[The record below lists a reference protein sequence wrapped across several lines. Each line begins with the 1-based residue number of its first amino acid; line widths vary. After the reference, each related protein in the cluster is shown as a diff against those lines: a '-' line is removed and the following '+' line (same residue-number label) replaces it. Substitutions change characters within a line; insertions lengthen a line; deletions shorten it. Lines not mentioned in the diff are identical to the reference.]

1 MRTIQAIN
9 EALKKAFR
17 NSSGFTL
24 LETAVALGIMS
35 MGTGLIGTS
44 VFQVLSIERY
54 WKDDRVAARD
64 LRHVGSW
71 FAGDALF
78 RAQCVTIGGITWTD
92 GDGILH
98 GSELT
103 IAWTDS
109 SDNDHTAIYGLSGD
123 ALIRNVDGTEQPL
136 ADGVVSVDFSLDDRI
151 LLLTMEVNA
160 GRGATETKSLQTYL
174 RVLEPC

>member
-1 MRTIQAIN
+1 MRIIQALN
-9 EALKKAFR
+9 EALKKTFR

-54 WKDDRVAARD
+54 WQDDRVAAKD
-64 LRHVGSW
+64 QRHIGSW

-78 RAQCVTIGGITWTD
+78 RAQCVVIGGITWTD
-92 GDGILH
+92 SNGILH
-98 GSELT
+98 GNELT
-103 IAWTDS
+103 MTWTDS
-109 SDNDHTAIYGLSGD
+109 EDNDHTTIYGLAAD
-123 ALIRNVDGTEQPL
+123 TLTRNVDGTVQTL
-136 ADGVVSVDFSLDDRI
+136 ADGVVTVDFSLDDRV
-151 LLLTMEVNA
+151 LLLELTVNA
-160 GRGATETKSLQTYL
+160 GRGTTETESLQTYL

>member
-1 MRTIQAIN
+1 MRTIQALN
-9 EALKKAFR
+9 EALKKTFR

-54 WKDDRVAARD
+54 WEDDRVSARD

-78 RAQCVTIGGITWTD
+78 RAQGVVIGGIIWTD
-92 GDGILH
+92 GDGNEH
-98 GSELT
+98 GNELT
-103 IAWTDS
+103 ITWTDS
-109 SDNDHTAIYGLSGD
+109 SDNDHTTTYSLSGD
-123 ALIRNVDGTEQPL
+123 TLIRNVDGTEQPL
-136 ADGVVSVDFSLDDRI
+136 ADGVVSVDFYLDGRV
-151 LLLTMEVNA
+151 LWLEMEINA
-160 GRGATETKSLQTYL
+160 GRGDTETKSLQTYL